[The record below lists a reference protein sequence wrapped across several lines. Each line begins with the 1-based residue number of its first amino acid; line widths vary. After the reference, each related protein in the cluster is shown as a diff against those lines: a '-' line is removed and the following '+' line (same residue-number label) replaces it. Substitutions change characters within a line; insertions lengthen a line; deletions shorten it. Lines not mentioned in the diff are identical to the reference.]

1 MKYLIL
7 SMKHTPSDGTAQ
19 WENSGRWGYTDDVNK
34 AGRFEEEEARHIVA
48 DSRGRSVAVPED
60 ALQRFVTRTTIELTD
75 GDNETVIE
83 CIKEEHS

>member
-19 WENSGRWGYTDDVNK
+19 WENSGRWGYTTDVNR
-34 AGRFEEEEARHIVA
+34 AGRFDKVEAQEIVA
-48 DSRGRSVAVPED
+48 GSRGGSIAVPED
-60 ALQRFVTRTTIELTD
+60 AIQRFVTRTTIELTD

-83 CIKEEHS
+83 CIKEGQS